1 MSWTFSSPDRGR
13 HIFADVLA
21 RYAAQTCDGRLGA
34 VERRV
39 RAAVRVAVT
48 GRQGVGPSSVAA
60 ALSGAG
66 HMITRDVDGAD
77 VHVRVI
83 AEALKPEDEWALRD
97 SSVPAVVVLNKADLA
112 GADPGGPLAGAEG
125 AAARLAAERGLP
137 VVPMVALLADVALG
151 DEDMAALRALA
162 RCAADMTSTDAFVA
176 APHDVPGAVRSR
188 LLVMLDRFG
197 LAHAILAVAEGAAA
211 GPVAQR
217 LRELSHLDR
226 VLDRLTAAAAPV
238 RYHRIAAALVELRIL
253 AACSGDEQ
261 LAAFCCADDTVLAVS
276 AAAVDVVEASGGS
289 VAGGDGPE
297 DHLKRALRW
306 RSYGQ
311 GPVSPLHQRCA
322 DDIVRASLR
331 LLDRVR

>member
-21 RYAAQTCDGRLGA
+21 RYAAQTRDGRLGA

-48 GRQGVGPSSVAA
+48 GRQGVGRRRVAA
-60 ALSGAG
+60 VLCRAG
-66 HMITRDVDGAD
+66 HLITPDVDGAD

-83 AEALKPEDEWALRD
+83 AEALKPEDEGALRE

-112 GADPGGPLAGAEG
+112 GADPGGPLAGAERT
-125 AAARLAAERGLP
+125 AARVAAELGLP
-137 VVPMVALLADVALG
+137 VVPMVAPLADVALG
-151 DEDMAALRALA
+151 DGEMAALRVLA

-176 APHDVPGAVRSR
+176 APHEVSGAVRAR
-188 LLVMLDRFG
+188 LLVSLDRFG
-197 LAHAILAVAEGAAA
+197 LAHALLAMADGAAA

-217 LRELSHLDR
+217 LRELSQVDR
-226 VLDRLTAAAAPV
+226 VLERVTAAAAPV
-238 RYHRIAAALVELRIL
+238 RYHRIAAALVDLRVL
-253 AACSGDEQ
+253 AACSGDEE
-261 LAAFCCADDTVLAVS
+261 LAAFCCADDTVLAVT
-276 AAAVDVVEASGGS
+276 AAAVDVVEASGGI
-289 VAGGDGPE
+289 VAGGDGPQ
-297 DHLKRALRW
+297 DHLNRAVRW
-306 RSYGQ
+306 RRYGQ

-322 DDIVRASLR
+322 DDIVRGSLR

>member
-112 GADPGGPLAGAEG
+112 GADPGGPLAGAERM
-125 AAARLAAERGLP
+125 AARLAAELGLP
-137 VVPMVALLADVALG
+137 VVPMVAPLADVALG
-151 DEDMAALRALA
+151 DEELAALRVLA

-176 APHDVPGAVRSR
+176 APHDVPG
-188 LLVMLDRFG
+188 F
-197 LAHAILAVAEGAAA
+197 
-211 GPVAQR
+211 
-217 LRELSHLDR
+217 
-226 VLDRLTAAAAPV
+226 
-238 RYHRIAAALVELRIL
+238 
-253 AACSGDEQ
+253 
-261 LAAFCCADDTVLAVS
+261 
-276 AAAVDVVEASGGS
+276 
-289 VAGGDGPE
+289 AGGPHAGRIPRDRGCP
-297 DHLKRALRW
+297 
-306 RSYGQ
+306 
-311 GPVSPLHQRCA
+311 SPLYEPPYELGSQ
-322 DDIVRASLR
+322 I
-331 LLDRVR
+331 